1 MRAHGGG
8 DVPLDIDV
16 IRGDGVIGYHRKYLG
31 ISEEERRMLHPRT
44 ETRRIIRIS
53 CPNVWNVIKQ
63 ERKKERKK
71 ETYQRKKHI
80 KGRNMIGVLAS
91 SIIGG
96 EELELGRLRC

>member
-71 ETYQRKKHI
+71 HI